1 MSEQS
6 ATDRDEAAIPAAS
19 VKDVLRAELAYGDVM
34 LGTVGPILGHLVLNH
49 DHSLFTDAIIARVRG
64 MLVDVAKQM
73 LDIEAKHVP
82 AQAAPEADAREDTH
96 LDDAPQPTAE
106 EITAI
111 RIENLVSAI
120 SGDSAFLEHCHALA
134 IEFQVAERLKS
145 RNSLDP
151 VLTPLIQSFIASK
164 DERVAS
170 TAMAALTAQARF
182 MEQQRR
188 MVLPLDQLP
197 AHLSRHAIACW
208 QAEHSV
214 ENAESAAAISAALRH
229 TTNAENTRIMLFSD
243 LLTGMGGGIT
253 AALSLPHA
261 GVSMFI
267 SALAAT
273 SGLPREHATLV
284 TNDRQMARLALSLKA
299 AGLKAR
305 TIEEQFLYLHPEI
318 ELPEDFDT
326 MRPEEARALLAGGSA
341 GIGA

>member
-6 ATDRDEAAIPAAS
+6 ATDRVEAATPAAS

-73 LDIEAKHVP
+73 LDIEARHVP
-82 AQAAPEADAREDTH
+82 PPSPPAVDVSDDPDTA
-96 LDDAPQPTAE
+96 DAPQPTAE
-106 EITAI
+106 ELTAT
-111 RIENLVSAI
+111 RIENLASAL
-120 SGDSAFLEHCHALA
+120 SGNSAFLEHCHALA
-134 IEFQVAERLKS
+134 IEYQVAERLKS

-164 DERVAS
+164 DDRVAS

-188 MVLPLDQLP
+188 MVLPLDELP
-197 AHLSRHAIACW
+197 ATLSRHAIACW
-208 QAEHSV
+208 QAENSV
-214 ENAESAAAISAALRH
+214 QNAESAAAISAALRNS
-229 TTNAENTRIMLFSD
+229 TNAENTRVILFSD

-253 AALSLPHA
+253 AALALPHA

-273 SGLPREHATLV
+273 TGLPREHATLV
-284 TNDRQMARLALSLKA
+284 TNDRQMARLALSLKG
-299 AGLKAR
+299 AGLNSR

-326 MRPEEARALLAGGSA
+326 IRPEEARALLAGDTRGN
-341 GIGA
+341 GA